1 MCLIPK
7 LEEGGK
13 AGDVMGGVDEGETEV
28 EGLYKLEIC
37 MAKFED
43 VDLVSDEM
51 TRIEGEQRKR
61 T

>member
-1 MCLIPK
+1 MRFIPK

-28 EGLYKLEIC
+28 ESLYKLEIC

-43 VDLVSDEM
+43 VDLVSNEI
-51 TRIEGEQRKR
+51 TWTEGEQRKR